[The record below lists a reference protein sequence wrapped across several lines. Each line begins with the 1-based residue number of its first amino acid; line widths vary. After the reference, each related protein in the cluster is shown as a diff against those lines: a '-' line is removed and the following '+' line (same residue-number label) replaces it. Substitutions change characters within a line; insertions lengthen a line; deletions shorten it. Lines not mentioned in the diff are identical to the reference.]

1 MLPVFVFGSPVRD
14 AMCCACR
21 RAVLSTSVALLF
33 LAGFGGQFVWFWSEL
48 VFGSTGKVK
57 WIVVALLR
65 NLGYSIYSAYEFIGF
80 F

>member
-1 MLPVFVFGSPVRD
+1 M
-14 AMCCACR
+14 
-21 RAVLSTSVALLF
+21 
-33 LAGFGGQFVWFWSEL
+33 WFWSEL